1 MYVSDMVDEL
11 HILSIMEPY
20 LIVLGCA
27 IFTFFCIYLY
37 LKVIEG
43 NQNDS
48 GAEEEDDIPE
58 FKP

>member
-1 MYVSDMVDEL
+1 MVDEL
-11 HILSIMEPY
+11 HILRIMEPY

-48 GAEEEDDIPE
+48 GAEEEDEIPE